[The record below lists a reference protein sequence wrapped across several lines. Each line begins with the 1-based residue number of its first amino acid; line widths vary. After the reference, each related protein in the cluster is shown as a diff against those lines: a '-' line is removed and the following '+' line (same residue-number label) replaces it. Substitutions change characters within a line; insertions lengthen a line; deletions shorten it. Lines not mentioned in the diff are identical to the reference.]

1 MQPLKT
7 LRVDGERLWQSLM
20 DLARIGATPKG
31 GVKRI
36 TLTDLDRQGRDRF
49 VEWAKAAG
57 MSVRVDG
64 IGNIFARRAGA
75 DDSLPPVMT
84 GSHLDTQPSGG
95 KFDGAFGVMAGLE
108 VVRRLNE
115 LGIRTRAPIEVAA
128 WTNEEGS
135 RFVPTMMGSGVF
147 ASIYALEQMH
157 AQKDVDGVSVGD
169 ALKAIGY
176 QGDAGPIKVGAYFEA
191 HIEQGPVLE
200 NTRTT
205 IGAVLG
211 ALGQRWFDV
220 EITGQDSHAGPTPME
235 LRKDAL
241 LAASRL
247 VIETNRVACTY
258 PDNARATVGHLR
270 VMPNSRNVV
279 PGAVSMTLDVRNAK
293 DETLLAM
300 VEDLKASAKKIEAE
314 CRCAIDIRE
323 ILYFAPSH
331 FDPKLV
337 DSVRKSA
344 QALGLSCRDI
354 VSGAAHD
361 AVYLNRVA
369 PTAMIFVPC
378 EGGLSHNELE
388 NARPDEIA
396 AGASVLINAM
406 LAAAGVAEQAQAAS

>member
-1 MQPLKT
+1 MQPLKV
-7 LRVDGERLWQSLM
+7 LQVDGARLWRSLM

-36 TLTDLDRQGRDRF
+36 TLTALDRQGRDQF
-49 VEWAKAAG
+49 VAWAKEAG
-57 MSVRVDG
+57 MRVRIDA
-64 IGNIFARRAGA
+64 IGNIFAHRPGQ

-84 GSHLDTQPSGG
+84 GSHLDSQPSGG
-95 KFDGAFGVMAGLE
+95 KFDGAYGVMAGLE

-147 ASIYALEQMH
+147 ASVYDVETMH
-157 AQKDVDGVSVGD
+157 AQKDVDGVSVGE
-169 ALKAIGY
+169 ALRAIGY
-176 QGDAGPIKVGAYFEA
+176 QGDAKPIPVGAYFEA

-200 NTRTT
+200 NTRTV
-205 IGAVLG
+205 IGAVQG

-220 EITGQDSHAGPTPME
+220 EITGQDAHAGPTPME

-247 VIETNRVACTY
+247 VIETNRVACAY

-279 PGAVSMTLDVRNAK
+279 PGKVHLTLDVRNAK

-300 VEDLKASAKKIEAE
+300 VAHLKASATKIEAE
-314 CRCAIDIRE
+314 CRCTIDITE

-331 FDPKLV
+331 FDPELV

-344 QALGLSCRDI
+344 LALGLSCRDI

-361 AVYLNRVA
+361 AVYLSRIA

-388 NARPDEIA
+388 NARPDDIA

-406 LAAAGVAEQAQAAS
+406 LAAAGVAEQTKAA

>member
-1 MQPLKT
+1 MRN
-7 LRVDGERLWQSLM
+7 LRVNGERLWASLM
-20 DLARIGATPKG
+20 EMAKIGALPKG
-31 GVKRI
+31 GCGRLALSDEDKA
-36 TLTDLDRQGRDRF
+36 GRDLF
-49 VEWAKAAG
+49 VSWCKAAG
-57 MSVRVDG
+57 CTIRVDAL
-64 IGNIFARRAGA
+64 GNIFARREGRNPA
-75 DDSLPPVMT
+75 LPPVMT

-95 KFDGAFGVMAGLE
+95 KFDGAYGVMAGLE
-108 VVRRLNE
+108 VVRRLND

-147 ASIYALEQMH
+147 AGVYTLSEMLK
-157 AQKDVDGVSVGD
+157 QKDVDGVSVGD
-169 ALKAIGY
+169 ALKSIGY
-176 QGDAGPIKVGAYFEA
+176 GGDARTVKVGAYFEA

-200 NTRTT
+200 NTKTT
-205 IGAVLG
+205 IGAVQG

-220 EITGQDSHAGPTPME
+220 EIIGQDSHAGPTPME

-247 VIETNRVACTY
+247 VVEVNRVARTY

-270 VMPNSRNVV
+270 VSPNSRNVV
-279 PGAVSMTLDVRNAK
+279 PGRVDMTLDVRNAR

-300 VEDLKASAKKIEAE
+300 VEDLKKCAAGIAAE
-314 CRCAIDIRE
+314 CRVAIE
-323 ILYFAPSH
+323 VKEVLYFAPSH
-331 FDPKLV
+331 FDPALIE
-337 DSVRKSA
+337 SVRASA
-344 QALGLSCRDI
+344 RALGLSCRDI

-361 AVYLNRVA
+361 AVYLARVA

-396 AGASVLINAM
+396 AGCSVLLNAM
-406 LAAAGVAEQAQAAS
+406 LAAAGTAEQAKAA